1 MEIIEAKQT
10 FKAPKEFK
18 DRLKGL
24 SLDNLAGEAHR
35 ISKNPES
42 KLGGAIADILL
53 ISVFRRNTRGNDP
66 YVLKASNQ
74 EKKTYS
80 CHGKVNV
87 G

>member
-1 MEIIEAKQT
+1 METIEQKT
-10 FKAPKEFK
+10 FKQPKELK
-18 DRLKGL
+18 DRLKDL
-24 SLDNLAGEAHR
+24 SLDNLAGECNR

-42 KLGGAIADILL
+42 KLGGAIANILL

-66 YVLKASNQ
+66 YVLKARNQ

>member
-1 MEIIEAKQT
+1 METIEKT
-10 FKAPKEFK
+10 YKAPKDFK
-18 DRLKGL
+18 DRLKDL
-24 SLDNLAGEAHR
+24 SLNNLAGECNR

-66 YVLKASNQ
+66 YVLKARNQ